1 VHVQATPHFSASDP
15 RFEYARRLQQYQ
27 TQVARYT
34 RLDQSISNVRLVTFL
49 FGVALA
55 WFVVR
60 PGLLSGWWLLLPV
73 VVFFVLV
80 VRHDRVRRLLRF
92 AERGVIFYQRG
103 IARVED
109 HWAGHGEPGS
119 EFLDHEHPYAQD
131 LDLFG
136 PGSLFELLCTA
147 RTQAGK
153 QILAQWLCT
162 AATPDEIRA
171 RQAAVEELRPTLDL
185 REEFAL
191 HGDDV
196 RAGVDS
202 ETLAAWAS
210 APPQLDSPFLR
221 PIAAGLATLAVATF
235 VGWMTMGFPPLV
247 LLAALGVEGVFAAS
261 LRTRVQHV
269 LQGVAQA
276 GRDLALLSEILAT
289 LERQRFTCPRLVT
302 LRAALDTNG
311 TPPSRQIA
319 RLRRLIN
326 LLESRNNQFF
336 APIAALLLWATQ
348 VALAI
353 EAWRRV
359 SGPAIVRWLAAV
371 GEFEALAALAGYAY
385 EHPRDPFPEI
395 VQEGPGLAGVGLG
408 HPLIPESRCVRNDV
422 SLGTSPRVLIV
433 SGSNMSGKSTLLRT
447 VGTNVVLALAGA
459 PVRAQRLRL
468 SPLVVGATLRIQDSL
483 QLGSSRF
490 YAEITR
496 IRLLMDLAIGPL
508 PLLFLLDE
516 ILHGTN
522 SHDRRIGAAAILR
535 GLVERGALGLVTT
548 HDLALVHLADEP
560 ALHATNVCFEDH
572 FEDGRL
578 VFDYRMR
585 PGVVQKSNALALMRS
600 IGLDV

>member
-1 VHVQATPHFSASDP
+1 VQSTQNFSTSDP
-15 RFEYARRLQQYQ
+15 RSEYTWRLQQYQ
-27 TQVARYT
+27 TQVAHYT
-34 RLDQSISNVRLVTFL
+34 RLDQSISNGRLITFL
-49 FGVALA
+49 FGIALA
-55 WFVVR
+55 WFAVR

-73 VVFFVLV
+73 VVFFALV

-92 AERGVIFYQRG
+92 AERGVAFYQRG

-109 HWAGHGEPGS
+109 RWAGQGEPGA

-153 QILAQWLCT
+153 RILAQWLCT
-162 AATPDEIRA
+162 AATPEEIRA

-202 ETLAAWAS
+202 ETLTAWAS
-210 APPQLDSPFLR
+210 APPLLDSPLLR
-221 PIAAGLATLAVATF
+221 PIAAGLATLSAATF
-235 VGWMTMGFPPLV
+235 VGWMTMGFPTHV
-247 LLAALGVEGVFAAS
+247 LLAALGLAGLFAAS
-261 LRTRVQHV
+261 VRTRVQHV

-289 LERQRFTCPRLVT
+289 LERQHFTCLRLVT
-302 LRAALDTNG
+302 LRTALDTNG
-311 TPPSRQIA
+311 TSPSRQIA
-319 RLRRLIN
+319 RLKRLIN

-385 EHPRDPFPEI
+385 EHPQDPFPEI
-395 VQEGPGLAGVGLG
+395 VQESPHFDGVGLG
-408 HPLIPESRCVRNDV
+408 HPLIPDSRCVRNDAN
-422 SLGTSPRVLIV
+422 LGTSQQVLIV
-433 SGSNMSGKSTLLRT
+433 SGSNMSGKSTFLRT
-447 VGTNVVLALAGA
+447 IGANVALALAGA

-468 SPLVVGATLRIQDSL
+468 SPLAVGATLRIQDSL

-496 IRLLMDLAIGPL
+496 IRLLMDLATGPL

-560 ALHATNVCFEDH
+560 ALHASNVCFEDR